1 LIAGEY
7 KPGPRLNGIWGQRHL
22 RYIKQHRRTLYTE
35 FLISGKLNDYLADL
49 NEEAEEMF
57 LRLVGGIAKKRNITE
72 KLKAIDQMRR
82 VQEMNNIRNAVPK
95 LLTRN

>member
-1 LIAGEY
+1 M
-7 KPGPRLNGIWGQRHL
+7 PGPRLDGIWGQRHL

-35 FLISGKLNDYLADL
+35 FFISGKLNDFADL

-57 LRLVGGIAKKRNITE
+57 LRLVGGTAKKRNISE

-82 VQEMNNIRNAVPK
+82 VQEMNNIRNVVPK